1 MFESREAFE
10 KALGTTLPETVTVKN
25 RVYVGREPAEKESLR
40 STGVLVATLRG
51 GFRVEPGVLHYVEGA
66 TRQTYLDQE
75 QSKDFCY
82 GKEVEC
88 GAGTGL
94 NVVRNEYGDVIGLA
108 DVKGGVASPVVDVGI
123 YVRRKR

>member
-1 MFESREAFE
+1 MP
-10 KALGTTLPETVTVKN
+10 KTVTVKN
-25 RVYVGREPAEKESLR
+25 RVYVGRDPVGEESLR
-40 STGVLVATLRG
+40 SSGVLVATLRG

-66 TRQTYLDQE
+66 TRQTYLDEE

-82 GKEVEC
+82 GKKVDC

-108 DVKGGVASPVVDVGI
+108 DVKGGVASPVVDVGV